1 MNESDAVRERRLGVV
16 AVFVENRLDTAP
28 KVNQILSEYG
38 RILVGRMGIPYH
50 EPVQPRLVAGRVQS
64 PLSDRVQARF
74 SSDESRASPS
84 NESGDSPRERN
95 LSVIAVI
102 VDGSNDEIGA
112 MTGKL
117 GAIPGVSVKAALRK
131 KGGEGIEGS
140 RDRVEDPQS
149 KSEVRVQN
157 AESNEARGE
166 RLEARAQNEDGT

>member
-1 MNESDAVRERRLGVV
+1 MNEPDAVHEHRLGVV

-50 EPVQPRLVAGRVQS
+50 EPVQPRSAGAGRVQS
-64 PLSDRVQARF
+64 PF
-74 SSDESRASPS
+74 SSD
-84 NESGDSPRERN
+84 ESGDSPRGRN

-102 VDGSNDEIGA
+102 VDGSNDDIGA

-131 KGGEGIEGS
+131 KGG
-140 RDRVEDPQS
+140 VETAD
-149 KSEVRVQN
+149 EVRS
-157 AESNEARGE
+157 EK
-166 RLEARAQNEDGT
+166 LEARTQNQDRETAEEAKAQRPKAKAQNEDGKEAG